1 MDKNKG
7 RPKKREQEWEGSYR
21 SRRSPAR
28 VSARRR
34 KLRTWLLYSLMAI
47 SVLGVGIALSLTVLF
62 KIDTIEVIGETRYA
76 PEQIIALSGVEKGQ
90 NLFLCKT
97 KEGSDA
103 IEHAMPYIESVDIT
117 RTLPSK
123 IAIHITEAV
132 PVGLVE
138 YEGRYAVTSSSGKVL
153 EFIDTP
159 IDSLPIIKG
168 MKISS
173 AEEGSRMEYVDESV
187 QDILE
192 NITQAITL
200 TGMQDIKEID
210 LSSPTNPKLNYQN
223 RIIIKLGQPIDLII
237 KLRNAMAALQPG
249 HIEVYEKGTLDLSL
263 TAEDGRTFFNP
274 DYSSS
279 QSASSGEPSSSQE
292 PSSEPSSEAAVSS
305 QDPQTSS
312 AEDPLS
318 SQSETGDTQGGGA
331 SGQ

>member
-7 RPKKREQEWEGSYR
+7 KQNKREQEWEGGYR

-28 VSARRR
+28 ISAKRR
-34 KLRTWLLYSLMAI
+34 KLRTWLLYSLMSI

-62 KIDTIEVIGETRYA
+62 KIDTIEVVGETRYDTD
-76 PEQIIALSGVEKGQ
+76 QIIALSGVEKGQ

-123 IAIHITEAV
+123 IGIHITEAV
-132 PVGLVE
+132 AVGLVE

-168 MKISS
+168 MKISA
-173 AEEGSRMEYVDESV
+173 AEEGALMEYEDESV
-187 QDILE
+187 RDILE
-192 NITQAITL
+192 NITQALTL
-200 TGMQDIKEID
+200 TGMQDIQEID
-210 LSSPTNPKLNYQN
+210 LTSPANPKLNYQN
-223 RIIIKLGQPIDLII
+223 RITIKLGQPIDLII
-237 KLRNAMAALQPG
+237 KLRNAIAALQPG
-249 HIEVYEKGTLDLSL
+249 HIEIYEKGTLDLSL

-279 QSASSGEPSSSQE
+279 RSAAGEDASSVSGASSKPASGQKPSSS
-292 PSSEPSSEAAVSS
+292 AGGAVTS
-305 QDPQTSS
+305 QGETS
-312 AEDPLS
+312 
-318 SQSETGDTQGGGA
+318 DTQ
-331 SGQ
+331 SG